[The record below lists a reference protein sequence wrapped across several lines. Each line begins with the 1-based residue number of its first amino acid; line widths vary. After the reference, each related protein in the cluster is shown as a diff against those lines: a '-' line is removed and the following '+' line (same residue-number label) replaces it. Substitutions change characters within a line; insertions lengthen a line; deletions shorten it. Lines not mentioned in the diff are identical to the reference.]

1 LRSFHWFALA
11 QWSDS
16 EDRESQDKQHQEDE
30 QENIEKDSC
39 DIGRCDGDIRKAQQ
53 ARDDRHQEKN
63 ERPSE
68 NSHFDVLQCDA
79 DLTIVRSHWFRSH
92 QAGPFDILT
101 SVKESIGISRYVSR
115 VRRTVENPMCDYSLH
130 AVASRPAKVGERLVS
145 TGFYGI
151 STRGFAAKEELGVA
165 VCLLARTELA
175 FEHAV
180 KGQCV
185 FVSIQEKLKDTKPA
199 MFGNLSSFN
208 HEAAV
213 A

>member
-1 LRSFHWFALA
+1 MPFEMSGEFPHFSSKSGVGDCCSCKLSILDTHPSLDPGFSGRGAEPVMSCNLAYPPAKLA

-16 EDRESQDKQHQEDE
+16 EDRESQDKQHQEDD

-53 ARDDRHQEKN
+53 ACDDRHQEKN

-101 SVKESIGISRYVSR
+101 SVKESIGISRYVSSKSRHDQLHRQRSVRYR
-115 VRRTVENPMCDYSLH
+115 VAY
-130 AVASRPAKVGERLVS
+130 
-145 TGFYGI
+145 
-151 STRGFAAKEELGVA
+151 
-165 VCLLARTELA
+165 
-175 FEHAV
+175 
-180 KGQCV
+180 
-185 FVSIQEKLKDTKPA
+185 
-199 MFGNLSSFN
+199 
-208 HEAAV
+208 
-213 A
+213 

>member
-1 LRSFHWFALA
+1 
-11 QWSDS
+11 
-16 EDRESQDKQHQEDE
+16 
-30 QENIEKDSC
+30 
-39 DIGRCDGDIRKAQQ
+39 
-53 ARDDRHQEKN
+53 
-63 ERPSE
+63 
-68 NSHFDVLQCDA
+68 
-79 DLTIVRSHWFRSH
+79 VRSHWFRSH